1 MHCRGPALGTAWH
14 SFDEPATCN
23 LRKVQVSGKR
33 LMRATREYEPLFHAI
48 KQFPRTHGIMGRA
61 GGNGNFV
68 DKIVVAVRT
77 YVRTYETI
85 RYRHRSITARARAR
99 FLESTLISLQPERLF
114 ILDALVSLTIRNHE
128 WTRAVLLGKRCEIT
142 VPFRN
147 TRPFGISSRHNA
159 KIHRTFSEL

>member
-77 YVRTYETI
+77 YVRTYGNNDLIDEV
-85 RYRHRSITARARAR
+85 SISACSPASRGSPSSFPYSR
-99 FLESTLISLQPERLF
+99 FLSSSFTTLLSAALFFPFLFSRSRAFSL
-114 ILDALVSLTIRNHE
+114 
-128 WTRAVLLGKRCEIT
+128 LLARYPGRC
-142 VPFRN
+142 
-147 TRPFGISSRHNA
+147 
-159 KIHRTFSEL
+159 